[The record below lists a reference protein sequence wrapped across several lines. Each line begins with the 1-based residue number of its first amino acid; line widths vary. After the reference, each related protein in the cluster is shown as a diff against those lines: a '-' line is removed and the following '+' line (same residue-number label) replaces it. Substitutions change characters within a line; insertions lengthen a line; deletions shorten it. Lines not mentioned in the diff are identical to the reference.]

1 MAQVLSQDEIDALL
15 TQVADEEPQPQQES
29 SVPISEG
36 ARKAVLYDFKHPNRV
51 SKDQMRSLES
61 LHDNFANQFGSALS
75 GFTRAVVD
83 VDLVSVDQITYSE
96 FIMSLAMPSC
106 TYVFSAD
113 PLEGAGILDFNP
125 SVALSFVD
133 RMFGGRGKAI
143 NTERELTGIEKSIM
157 SKIILKA
164 FAALGKSWEHVEKID
179 FKQSAFES
187 NPQFIQ
193 IVPPGE
199 TVIVVSLQIKMG
211 AESGLMTFCYPY
223 LILEPI
229 MGKLSTQHW
238 IEARKNEDDKNRYS
252 RNAREM
258 NSVTTDIVAYMGGT
272 DLTIKELI
280 ELKTGDVVRL
290 DNLVH
295 EDITVIVGDRA
306 KFLAKPGRIGN
317 RKAIQIDELI
327 AEEKKCLI
335 MK

>member
-15 TQVADEEPQPQQES
+15 SQVAEEEPEPQPES
-29 SVPISEG
+29 PIAAISEG

-106 TYVFSAD
+106 TYVFSAS

-157 SKIILKA
+157 SKIISRA
-164 FAALGKSWEHVEKID
+164 FTALSKSWEHVDKID

-193 IVPPGE
+193 IVAPGE

-211 AESGLMTFCYPY
+211 TESGLMAFCYPY

-229 MGKLSTQHW
+229 MEKLSTQHW
-238 IEARKNEDDKNRYS
+238 IEARKHFDDKDRSS
-252 RNAREM
+252 RNAAEL
-258 NSVTTDIVAYMGGT
+258 SGVATEVVAFMGGT
-272 DLTIKELI
+272 ELTVKELI
-280 ELKTGDVVRL
+280 GLKTGDVIRL
-290 DNLVH
+290 DNQV
-295 EDITVIVGDRA
+295 EEEITVIVGNRPKYTA
-306 KFLAKPGRIGN
+306 RPGCIGN
-317 RKAIQIDELI
+317 RKAIKISNLL
-327 AEEKKCLI
+327 AGV
-335 MK
+335 

>member
-15 TQVADEEPQPQQES
+15 SQVTEEEQPVSVEPTS
-29 SVPISEG
+29 SVNDSG
-36 ARKAVLYDFKHPNRV
+36 RKAVLYDFKHPNRV
-51 SKDQMRSLES
+51 SKDQLRSLES

-83 VDLVSVDQITYSE
+83 IDLVSVDQITYSE
-96 FIMSLAMPSC
+96 FIMSLASPSC
-106 TYVFSAD
+106 TYVFSPS

-157 SKIILKA
+157 SKIIAKA
-164 FAALGKSWEHVEKID
+164 FAALKKSWEHVYDIE

-211 AESGLMTFCYPY
+211 SETGLMTFCYPY
-223 LILEPI
+223 LTLEPI
-229 MGKLSTQHW
+229 MVNLSAQSW
-238 IEARKNEDDKNRYS
+238 IEARKKDNDENNYVSNVHELGSISSDL
-252 RNAREM
+252 
-258 NSVTTDIVAYMGGT
+258 VAYLGRT
-272 DLTIKELI
+272 KLTVKDLLD
-280 ELKTGDVVRL
+280 LKQGDVVRL
-290 DNLVH
+290 DTLYSENA
-295 EDITVIVGDRA
+295 TVMVSDKV
-306 KFLAKPGRIGN
+306 KFSGKPGRFGN
-317 RKAIQIDELI
+317 KKAIRISKILAGE
-327 AEEKKCLI
+327 
-335 MK
+335 